1 MCNSYNNSWCD
12 NNNMWWLIIILAIV
26 LIWCCCGN
34 NAGAVRPTPCNPCIP
49 HDDCCS
55 GGCNPCR

>member
-1 MCNSYNNSWCD
+1 MCNSCNSMWSD
-12 NNNMWWLIIILAIV
+12 NNMWWLIIILAIV
-26 LIWCCCGN
+26 FIWCCCGSN
-34 NAGAVRPTPCNPCIP
+34 NGNSCGNPCPCVP

>member
-1 MCNSYNNSWCD
+1 MCNSCNSMWSD
-12 NNNMWWLIIILAIV
+12 NNMWWLIIILAIV
-26 LIWCCCGN
+26 LIWCCCGSN
-34 NAGAVRPTPCNPCIP
+34 NGSSCGNTCYNPCVP